1 VADLTFG
8 GTDIKEATARTAGG
22 IYLDI
27 VSGFDG
33 LADVRGSDLVIPGR
47 AGRTPLSR
55 VKDRRLIELRGYI
68 HGGPDTDTLV
78 NRQIDYRA
86 NVVTFQ
92 TLFDPDDAAKSLV
105 VTTPYLG
112 LPSGTKTIAARFL
125 NAIWGV
131 VDGGGIFCLVSVQL
145 EAVGNPPDWA

>member
-1 VADLTFG
+1 VADLTFD

-22 IYLDI
+22 IYLDV

-33 LADVRGSDLVIPGR
+33 VADVRGTDIVIPGR
-47 AGRTPLSR
+47 PGRTPLNR
-55 VKDRRLIELRGYI
+55 VADRRLIELRGYI

-86 NVVTFQ
+86 NVVVFQ
-92 TLFDPDDAAKSLV
+92 GLFDPTDAAKALV

-112 LPSGTKTIAARFL
+112 LPSGSKSISARFL
-125 NAIWGV
+125 NAIWAEV
-131 VDGGGIFCLVSVQL
+131 VGGFFCRVSVQL